1 MSGDPSNS
9 PMSSTHRPGPAIR
22 SVLNKKVVRSLQHR
36 THSCALRRSESM
48 PPLRLHRR
56 IPLLLRAK
64 HLLLGA
70 AHLRSQERR
79 GIQPLTILSRRR
91 APRTGVGAAVFRN
104 TFGATLSSRGR
115 RVESRVQ
122 IVGVQPAVLAAVARW
137 LLVTGRGSRAAATDT
152 LRPPVQPPVPHVS
165 VNARTIAQ
173 KCKVSLRGR
182 LV

>member
-1 MSGDPSNS
+1 MPRIDGLPFYKNGLAEWIPLAVAMSGDPSNS

-122 IVGVQPAVLAAVARW
+122 IVGSQPAEFGVLLDRCVGRPS
-137 LLVTGRGSRAAATDT
+137 LLLRLFPQQPFTD
-152 LRPPVQPPVPHVS
+152 
-165 VNARTIAQ
+165 
-173 KCKVSLRGR
+173 
-182 LV
+182 